1 MAQIMSPLSTIRRFE
16 TAAHGALPRP
26 IDTVV
31 MVAGGAVVVGTMMIG
46 SPNNT
51 AINAVIVPGLIA
63 ALAIAARVGRE
74 TAQRRRGERSF
85 STSAIARLRFLYLG
99 CAALAAI
106 MTVLVVMAPTLTRL
120 LEVLGI

>member
-1 MAQIMSPLSTIRRFE
+1 VNPLLTLRRFE
-16 TAAHGALPRP
+16 ALTHGALPRP
-26 IDTVV
+26 LDTAV
-31 MVAGGAVVVGTMMIG
+31 MAAAGAVVVGTIMIG

-85 STSAIARLRFLYLG
+85 STSAISRLRFLYLG
-99 CAALAAI
+99 CAAHAAI

>member
-1 MAQIMSPLSTIRRFE
+1 MSPLSTTRRFE
-16 TAAHGALPRP
+16 ALAHGAIPRP
-26 IDTVV
+26 LDTAV
-31 MVAGGAVVVGTMMIG
+31 MVAGGAVIVGTIMIG

-51 AINAVIVPGLIA
+51 AINATIVPGLIV

-74 TAQRRRGERSF
+74 TTQRRRGERSF
-85 STSAIARLRFLYLG
+85 GMSAIARLRFLYLG

-106 MTVLVVMAPTLTRL
+106 MTVLVVMAPTLNRL